1 MLPQFALRSLMFS
14 GALFLPAF
22 AGNAAEPASSTPIIV
37 AQYFGQRPPADL
49 DDDNGPGRRQD
60 EAGLSVRVDHL
71 ESQLRSLTGQLEQAQ
86 FQLRKL
92 QEQLTK
98 FQQDVEFRFQETG
111 HGSAAR
117 PLPQRRSEVE
127 PTPGSLSSPVPL
139 APSVTPGV
147 SGSLATA
154 GMRRGD
160 AFDPGSDPNA
170 PGVPRQLGSISS
182 SATATTPSVTREA
195 HAEVPMDQG
204 FDDDRDPHQPIDLMR
219 RGRTGSASA
228 APPPSGPLVP
238 ITESP
243 PVAAQGRP
251 AAPQARPAAP
261 QVAAAQPA
269 PAAPAGPLRVIPL
282 TQQTPAALSPVAQAP
297 AAQVAALPQATPPK
311 SEYEEAVGLLKQG
324 QYDAAEKGFSDFLS
338 KNPKSTLAASAL
350 YNLGESYYLRSR
362 HREAAEQFL
371 KISTSYPASP
381 RAPDAMLR
389 LGQSLNAI
397 GGAKEQACAAFGE
410 VTRKYPAAS
419 ANVRAAAEREA
430 KKNQC

>member
-1 MLPQFALRSLMFS
+1 M
-14 GALFLPAF
+14 
-22 AGNAAEPASSTPIIV
+22 
-37 AQYFGQRPPADL
+37 
-49 DDDNGPGRRQD
+49 
-60 EAGLSVRVDHL
+60 
-71 ESQLRSLTGQLEQAQ
+71 TGQLEQAQ
-86 FQLRKL
+86 FQVRKL

-111 HGSAAR
+111 HGAGVR
-117 PLPQRRSEVE
+117 PVPQRRSEIE
-127 PTPGSLSSPVPL
+127 PAPGSLPPAQAL
-139 APSVTPGV
+139 GGATPGV

-160 AFDPGSDPNA
+160 AFDPASDPNA

-182 SATATTPSVTREA
+182 GATATTPLIARETRS
-195 HAEVPMDQG
+195 EVPMDQG
-204 FDDDRDPHQPIDLMR
+204 FDERRDPNQPMDLMR
-219 RGRTGSASA
+219 RGRTASA
-228 APPPSGPLVP
+228 NAPPPTSGPLVP
-238 ITESP
+238 LTESP
-243 PVAAQGRP
+243 PVAAPSRP
-251 AAPQARPAAP
+251 VTPPM
-261 QVAAAQPA
+261 AAAQPVA
-269 PAAPAGPLRVIPL
+269 TAPAGPPRVIPL
-282 TQQTPAALSPVAQAP
+282 TPQAPASTPAAQNPGG
-297 AAQVAALPQATPPK
+297 AQVAALPQAAAPK

-350 YNLGESYYLRSR
+350 YNLGETYYLRSR

-371 KISTSYPASP
+371 KISTAYPASN

-410 VTRKYPAAS
+410 VTRKYPNAA
-419 ANVRAAAEREA
+419 ANVRAAAEKEA